1 MKTTQRALSFDESS
15 LESVHPLGTLT
26 EGRISNDCTA
36 ITSHELNRES
46 IEVEV
51 TSLEEAKSV
60 IAALRARQRAQA
72 HQMLAW
78 RRTLKLQE
86 DLVARLT
93 REKAEQLRTLSSQ
106 LLLFESRLC
115 RKQKEIEASLA
126 QREAIILR
134 QQRVIRQLQS
144 RLAERSS
151 STRDSPPCDALDRLD
166 SLGDSDSAVV
176 LEEAADDP
184 APPRFRSNITDVTVI
199 RSVSDAVEPSSK
211 YSSMRRSN
219 GYLRRPEILETVY
232 SVEEDVDS
240 ENNQQ
245 DPSGSA
251 EITEMDDRR
260 GVLGGGGGGG
270 GGGGSSGGGGGGG
283 GKIIGPSGKGR
294 LQDLYGSF
302 ERLAQEAD
310 STIAERPRDES
321 QQAQV
326 TYNRVM
332 SNHRS
337 VTKPK
342 DVKYKRI
349 NKAKS
354 KSLEEL
360 RGRLRNWV
368 EKGNK
373 IAISLDQSYA

>member
-1 MKTTQRALSFDESS
+1 MKTTQRALSFDETSMDS
-15 LESVHPLGTLT
+15 CPLSAIT
-26 EGRISNDCTA
+26 EGRANDPSKECVEA
-36 ITSHELNRES
+36 
-46 IEVEV
+46 EV

-126 QREAIILR
+126 QRESIILR

-144 RLAERSS
+144 RLAERSTG
-151 STRDSPPCDALDRLD
+151 TRDSPPCDALDRLD

-176 LEEAADDP
+176 LEEAADDL

-211 YSSMRRSN
+211 YSSMRRCN
-219 GYLRRPEILETVY
+219 GFLRRPEILETVY
-232 SVEEDVDS
+232 SVEEDADS
-240 ENNQQ
+240 ENNQ
-245 DPSGSA
+245 DPSES
-251 EITEMDDRR
+251 TENSECEERR
-260 GVLGGGGGGG
+260 TKNLGN
-270 GGGGSSGGGGGGG
+270 
-283 GKIIGPSGKGR
+283 GKGR

-310 STIAERPRDES
+310 SPPSERPRDES

>member
-1 MKTTQRALSFDESS
+1 MDNTS
-15 LESVHPLGTLT
+15 L
-26 EGRISNDCTA
+26 A
-36 ITSHELNRES
+36 IFPGSDDKPYDK
-46 IEVEV
+46 EVNNEIEV
-51 TSLEEAKSV
+51 TSLEEAKLI
-60 IAALRARQRAQA
+60 IAALRARQRTQT
-72 HQMLAW
+72 HQMLTW

-86 DLVARLT
+86 DMVIRLR

-106 LLLFESRLC
+106 LFLFESRLC
-115 RKQKEIEASLA
+115 RKQKEIEASLS

-134 QQRVIRQLQS
+134 QQRVIRQLQC
-144 RLAERSS
+144 RLADKSS
-151 STRDSPPCDALDRLD
+151 QTRESPPCDALDRLD

-176 LEEAADDP
+176 LEETPDDP
-184 APPRFRSNITDVTVI
+184 IPSRFRSNITDVTVI
-199 RSVSDAVEPSSK
+199 RSVSDAIEPSNK
-211 YSSMRRSN
+211 YLSMRRSN
-219 GYLRRPEILETVY
+219 GFLRRPEILETVY
-232 SVEEDVDS
+232 SVEEDADD
-240 ENNQQ
+240 NNQER
-245 DPSGSA
+245 SESM
-251 EITEMDDRR
+251 ENLEMEGKKDK
-260 GVLGGGGGGG
+260 
-270 GGGGSSGGGGGGG
+270 SS
-283 GKIIGPSGKGR
+283 KQGKGR
-294 LQDLYGSF
+294 LQDIYGSF
-302 ERLAQEAD
+302 ERLTQD
-310 STIAERPRDES
+310 DLPSIERPKDENAG

-360 RGRLRNWV
+360 RGKLRNWV